1 MRHSIRLPLP
11 VLLAAAS
18 LALTAVGCKSE
29 RQVNVIWETD
39 TAAEKAA
46 AVATAEESAREQY
59 EARMKARENQP
70 EPVLDPNEPREQYD
84 LVWRMGKDRLGS
96 IYAERA
102 EMIEMLKRIKLEEKA
117 EADAVEPWIG
127 KLTEFG
133 IGREPASMEKAP
145 AEICKL
151 IEAVREPAEK
161 MITEGLAE
169 IAKVDEQTVALDA
182 KVDGGGTVYQ
192 KEWDAVEKARLRW
205 SAPVKAGKQLLL
217 VVKSVLEEA
226 EVLADLGPRR
236 AQLALRDCLTP
247 IAAKPLGLDLA
258 QEQLDKTLARAKWY
272 RDMR

>member
-1 MRHSIRLPLP
+1 MTRPTRSHLAIL
-11 VLLAAAS
+11 LLAALGAPP
-18 LALTAVGCKSE
+18 VGGCKTE
-29 RQVNVIWETD
+29 REVKVIWEAD
-39 TAAEKAA
+39 ASAEKAA
-46 AVATAEESAREQY
+46 LAATAEETARESY

-70 EPVLDPNEPREQYD
+70 EPVLDPNEPREKYE

-127 KLTEFG
+127 RLTEFG
-133 IGREPASMEKAP
+133 IGREPESMEKAP
-145 AEICKL
+145 AQICKL
-151 IEAVREPAEK
+151 IEEVRVPAESLIAAG
-161 MITEGLAE
+161 MAE
-169 IAKVDEQTVALDA
+169 IVKVDEQTAALDA

-192 KEWDAVEKARLRW
+192 KEWDAVDKARARW

-236 AQLALRDCLTP
+236 AQLALRDCLGP
-247 IAAKPLGLDLA
+247 IAAKPLALDLA
-258 QEQLDKTLARAKWY
+258 QEQLDKTLARSKWY
-272 RDMR
+272 RDLR